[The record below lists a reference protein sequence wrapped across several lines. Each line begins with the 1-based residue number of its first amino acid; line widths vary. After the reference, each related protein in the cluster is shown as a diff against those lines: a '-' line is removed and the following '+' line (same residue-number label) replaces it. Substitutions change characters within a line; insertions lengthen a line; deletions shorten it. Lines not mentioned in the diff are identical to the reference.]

1 MVSAMQNEEDQDQD
15 HSKRI
20 TVALDSFKDKN
31 LEDFVTSK
39 SDIASNDGT
48 S

>member
-1 MVSAMQNEEDQDQD
+1 MVCAMQDEEDQEQD

-20 TVALDSFKDKN
+20 NVALNALDSFKDKN

-39 SDIASNDGT
+39 SMT
-48 S
+48 LF